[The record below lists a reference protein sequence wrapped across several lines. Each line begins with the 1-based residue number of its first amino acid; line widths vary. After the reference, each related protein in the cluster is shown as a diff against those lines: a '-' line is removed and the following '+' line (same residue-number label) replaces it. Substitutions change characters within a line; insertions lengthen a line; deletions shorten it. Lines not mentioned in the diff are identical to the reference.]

1 MSRSHAPRGNVLRD
15 APASSPGLEPGDSTQ
30 ERRRGRSY
38 AERRNE
44 AGARIL
50 FTVSAGLAALS
61 TALIAGLAVSLP
73 PALVLRFLTGLFLAG
88 VYPVGMKVMAT
99 WTKADRGLGIGLLVG
114 ALTLGSASP
123 HLVNALIGVSDWR
136 LLLFVAAGL
145 AAAGGLIAAL
155 FVREGPYRAP
165 SPPFNWRYALENLRV
180 RELRLVNLGY
190 LGHMWELYAMW
201 GWIAAFFL
209 ASFNGVG
216 IAATWASLA
225 AFMVIA
231 AGGLGSL
238 LAGKWADQY
247 GRTTIAIA
255 SLLISGSCAVLAGF
269 LMDAHPLVLLAV
281 CLVWGF
287 AIVADSAQ
295 YSAALSELCRQE
307 TMGSALTFQTSLG
320 FLLTMFTIRLV
331 PMIADR
337 VGWQW
342 AFTFLAIG
350 PVIGVWAMLSLRSL
364 PAAVRLAGGK
374 R

>member
-1 MSRSHAPRGNVLRD
+1 MSSGTLPRPVL
-15 APASSPGLEPGDSTQ
+15 AWSQ
-30 ERRRGRSY
+30 ETRRRSV
-38 AERRNE
+38 EE
-44 AGARIL
+44 DVP
-50 FTVSAGLAALS
+50 TQS
-61 TALIAGLAVSLP
+61 
-73 PALVLRFLTGLFLAG
+73 
-88 VYPVGMKVMAT
+88 VGT
-99 WTKADRGLGIGLLVG
+99 RIGLLVG

-209 ASFNGVG
+209 ASFDGVG

-225 AFMVIA
+225 AFLVIA

-255 SLLISGSCAVLAGF
+255 SLLVSGGCAVLAGL
-269 LMDAHPLVLLAV
+269 LMNAHPLILLAV

-350 PVIGVWAMLSLRSL
+350 PVIGVWAMLSLRRM